1 MFVFASGSLL
11 GALADAQEMHYQRSL
26 PNAGADAAWSPD
38 GTLLATS
45 SGKNVSI
52 LNVADGSV
60 QKRLVGHA
68 SFVSSVSWSPDG
80 SRLVSG
86 GLDRTI
92 RIWDFE
98 SASDLLNINLPDAI
112 DSVAWS
118 PDGRFIAASHG
129 NVVTVRDAAAGTKV
143 ADFEENATKIS
154 SVAWSLDGTRLAAA
168 GAPNFLQIYSTAN
181 LSRALRFTQLTSN
194 AHSLAWSPDGIKMV
208 TGSDKAVKIWNAL
221 TGELEKT
228 LASIDNRINHAVAWS
243 PDGSKIVACLE
254 GLDTSRTPIWNST
267 TGKVVQTIAWYGSSL
282 AFSPDGG
289 QLAIVTGYSV
299 YIYGFSGGLLQ
310 RTIAGHSDS
319 VNSVSW
325 SPDGKRLASASN
337 DNTVRIWNVTS
348 GEEIATFNGHGEV
361 VRTVRWSPD
370 GTRIASAAEGGGI
383 MIWDPETLTEL
394 ESLNGSYPVA
404 WSPDGRSIASSGPG
418 NGSVLLWDV
427 ASGDIVRQLVLPFGN
442 ATYISWSPQGDRLAT
457 SSFKEEWVGHGTKR
471 WESIVCLWD
480 MNDGTELGNISG
492 KGRMA
497 ASPIAWSPDGKVLA
511 LSISDFDI
519 SIVDP
524 ENLSVINRA
533 GYIPNART
541 IAWCQDGKKLAYSQL
556 FDISIW
562 NTSMPGP
569 CLTFGSAGQATTI
582 NAMAWSPV
590 GSMLASGSDNGN
602 IDIWGPIGEN
612 PQLQIAVSP
621 SAEQSWA
628 GDRTELTV
636 NVTDGSGNPVEEA
649 LVVLSSSGGGL
660 SAVRETGAGIYKA
673 DFTSPAVRGNS
684 TILISASARKS
695 GFVPGWTTI
704 SVVVMENSPPVI
716 LVMSYS
722 DVRVSDSNLAMRF
735 FADAYDPDGDT
746 LSYQWRV
753 DGTVQSSQST
763 CLGNISIG
771 KHGIELLVSDG
782 HGSTTQ
788 GFDIVADIPPEPP
801 AAPPG
806 VPAPVVGASLTI
818 TVALGIVGLLAA
830 ATEPGKYKLLSL
842 LFIPL
847 YSRINKDA
855 ALDHET
861 RGMIRGC
868 IIADPGIHYSEI
880 IRRLDLRNGTAAY
893 HLQTLEREGIIKSR
907 SDGRFRRFYPADM
920 KFIGSHIRP
929 TKLQKIIL
937 ETIQEK
943 EGLSQI
949 DIAKTLDI
957 SYAIVHREIKR
968 MTLIG
973 MIRLHR
979 HGISMKCY
987 LAEEWQERLR
997 QEKSEAAAGIFHDI
1011 DAVDG

>member
-11 GALADAQEMHYQRSL
+11 GFLADAQEIHYQRSL

-38 GTLLATS
+38 GTMLATTL
-45 SGKNVSI
+45 GKNVSI

-68 SFVSSVSWSPDG
+68 SFVTSVSWSPDG
-80 SRLVSG
+80 SRIVSG
-86 GLDRTI
+86 GLDRTV

-98 SASDLLNINLPDAI
+98 SGSDVLNINLPDAI

-129 NVVTVRDAAAGTKV
+129 NVVTVWDAAAGSR
-143 ADFEENATKIS
+143 AAEFEENASKLT
-154 SVAWSLDGTRLAAA
+154 SVAWSPDGTRLAAA
-168 GAPNFLQIYSTAN
+168 GAPNFLQIYDMAN
-181 LSRALRFTQLTSN
+181 LSRALKFTQLTSN
-194 AHSLAWSPDGIKMV
+194 AHSLAWSPDGIKIV
-208 TGSDKAVKIWNAL
+208 TGSDKAIKIWNAR

-254 GLDTSRTPIWNST
+254 GYDTSRTPIWNST
-267 TGKVVQTIAWYGSSL
+267 TGKVVQTIAWYGTSL

-299 YIYGFSGGLLQ
+299 YIYGFTGGLLQ

-325 SPDGKRLASASN
+325 SPDGKLLATASN
-337 DNTVRIWNVTS
+337 DNTVRIWNVSS
-348 GEEIATFNGHGEV
+348 GEEMAAFNGHGEV

-370 GTRIASAAEGGGI
+370 GTRIASAADGGGI
-383 MIWDPETLTEL
+383 LIWDPETLTGL
-394 ESLNGSYPVA
+394 GSLNGSYPLA

-427 ASGDIVRQLVLPFGN
+427 ASGEILRQLVLPFGN

-457 SSFKEEWVGHGTKR
+457 SSNKEEWGGHGPKR
-471 WESIVCLWD
+471 SESIVCLWD

-511 LSISDFDI
+511 LSISEFDI

-533 GYIPNART
+533 GYIPNVRT

-562 NTSMPGP
+562 NTSMPGR
-569 CLTFGSAGQATTI
+569 CLTFGEAGGTTI
-582 NAMAWSPV
+582 NAIAWSPL
-590 GSMLASGSDNGN
+590 GALLASGSDDGTVN
-602 IDIWGPIGEN
+602 IWGPIGEN
-612 PQLQIAVSP
+612 PQLKITIS
-621 SAEQSWA
+621 SSSETTWA
-628 GDRTELTV
+628 GDRTNLAV
-636 NVTDGSGNPVEEA
+636 NVTDGSGAPVEDA
-649 LVVLSSSGGGL
+649 LVVISSSAGEL
-660 SAVRETGAGIYKA
+660 SAVTESEGGKYGAE
-673 DFTSPAVRGNS
+673 FTAPEVRSN
-684 TILISASARKS
+684 TTLIISASARKA
-695 GFVPGWTTI
+695 GFVPAWTT
-704 SVVVMENSPPVI
+704 VAVNVLENRPPVI
-716 LVMSYS
+716 VVMSYADIRTANS
-722 DVRVSDSNLAMRF
+722 SLSMRLF
-735 FADAYDPDGDT
+735 SEAYDPEGVPLD
-746 LSYQWRV
+746 YYWRV
-753 DGTVQSSQST
+753 DGTTLSRQSSF
-763 CLGNISIG
+763 LGTFSSG
-771 KHGIELLVSDG
+771 KHSIVLEVSDG

-801 AAPPG
+801 ANPPG
-806 VPAPVVGASLTI
+806 VPAPVVGASFTI
-818 TVALGIVGLLAA
+818 MAALGLVALLAA
-830 ATEPGKYKLLSL
+830 ATEPGKYKLLLL

-847 YSRINKDA
+847 YSRIHKDA

-893 HLQTLEREGIIKSR
+893 HMQTLEREGIIKSR

-968 MTLIG
+968 MALIG